1 MTIEKVDCELHDDL
15 LKNYLEFNAS
25 IRGFYDGDKLV
36 YHKTSN
42 GSLILKALWTNK
54 IEDFVYSMGYI

>member
-1 MTIEKVDCELHDDL
+1 MTVEKIDCELHDDL

-25 IRGFYDGDKLV
+25 IRGFYDGDKLI

-42 GSLILKALWTNK
+42 GSLILKAL
-54 IEDFVYSMGYI
+54 

>member
-1 MTIEKVDCELHDDL
+1 MTGGKIDCELHDDL

-25 IRGFYDGDKLV
+25 IRRFNDGDKLV

-42 GSLILKALWTNK
+42 GGLILK
-54 IEDFVYSMGYI
+54 V